1 MRPAPA
7 SPAVAAGLVGL
18 RSGLERRFSLDHRA
32 ASAERGTAAVLDHVH
47 ACAVAPART
56 VLHAQRLPQVTVPQ
70 GESLKNSAWVDLLD
84 PTEAEKSTFQDAF
97 GLRVPVKEQLAE
109 IETTSRLR
117 TERDALYMTAPL
129 IFAGKD
135 MPWVLLPTGFV
146 LAKHV
151 LLTVRFAKSPAFDA
165 VAAELEAS
173 EQFDSA
179 HAFMR
184 LLEVLV
190 DNMADLLEA
199 SAGDLDD
206 ASHLI
211 FRPEDPRQ
219 APLSHETAKL
229 RRLMIRTGRTSE
241 RMARIQYALVC
252 LDRMAKFTNEHC
264 REWIGQTVSNRLQ
277 IVSSDIASLIQFTE
291 GLVNRVQLLQDAAS
305 GIINIDQ
312 NEVMKVLT
320 IASVVGIPPVLVVG
334 VYGMNF
340 KNMPEY
346 DWTWGYPY
354 ALALVVITALLPLIW
369 FKWKDW
375 I

>member
-1 MRPAPA
+1 MYIHAPWPPHKW
-7 SPAVAAGLVGL
+7 SFML
-18 RSGLERRFSLDHRA
+18 
-32 ASAERGTAAVLDHVH
+32 SAYPRHDA
-47 ACAVAPART
+47 
-56 VLHAQRLPQVTVPQ
+56 Q
-70 GESLKNSAWVDLLD
+70 GETLKNSAWVDLLD
-84 PTEAEKSTFQDAF
+84 PTDTERTTFQDAF
-97 GLRVPVKEQLAE
+97 GLRVPKKEQLAE
-109 IETTSRLR
+109 IEATSRLR

-135 MPWVLLPTGFV
+135 VPWVLLPTGFV
-146 LAKHV
+146 LGKHV

-179 HAFMR
+179 HAFAR
-184 LLEVLV
+184 LMEVLV

-199 SAGDLDD
+199 SASDLDD

-211 FRPEDPRQ
+211 FRPEDPRRT
-219 APLSHETAKL
+219 PLSHETAKL

-264 REWIGQTVSNRLQ
+264 REWIGQPIANRLQ

-334 VYGMNF
+334 IYGMNF
-340 KNMPEY
+340 KYMPEY
-346 DWTWGYPY
+346 DWTWGYPW
-354 ALALVVITALLPLIW
+354 ALGLVLVTALLPLIW